1 VVIEMEK
8 VSIYLRKSR
17 ADIEAESRGEGETL
31 AKHRSTLLKV
41 AKEKKLSI
49 VKIYEEIV
57 SGESLM
63 HRPEMLE
70 LLKNVESKKYDAVL
84 VMDVDRLGRG
94 NMQEQ
99 GLILETF
106 KKSCT
111 KIITPRKIYNL
122 DDEFDEE
129 YSEFEA
135 FMARKEL
142 KMINRR
148 LQNGRVR
155 SIEDGNYISPNPP
168 YGYEIDEGKDYR
180 TLKPHPEQAEVV
192 KMIFEWY
199 VSGLGSGKIA
209 NKLNDLGYKSYTGI
223 PWRSSSVLNMLKN
236 LVYTGKVVWGRKD
249 IKKSTEVGKVKDTV
263 TRPKEEWIIADG
275 KHPAIVSEELF
286 EKAQEILNK
295 RYHVPYQLENGITNP
310 LAGLIRCE
318 NCGASM
324 VLRPYPDKDHQVMC
338 YNSCGNKSSKLKYVE
353 KEVLA
358 GLAEWCLQYRA
369 QWDIDN
375 KSKRKKSKLTSS
387 IPVLEKAVENLQ
399 KELLELENQKN
410 SLHDFLERGIY
421 DVDTYLERSQNLAT
435 RIDATKVSL
444 SKAKLVLGQEMQRE
458 KAQIDIIPRIEKV
471 LDVYPKIN
479 DPAHKNELLKSVL
492 DYAAY
497 SKDKSK
503 RNDDFS
509 LRLFPKLPK
518 QTLDS

>member
-1 VVIEMEK
+1 MIKIEK

-31 AKHRSTLLKV
+31 TKHRKTLLKL
-41 AKEKKLSI
+41 AKEKNYNI

-63 HRPEMLE
+63 HRPEMLD
-70 LLKNVESKKYDAVL
+70 LLKDVENKMYDAVL

-106 KKSCT
+106 KKSGT

-148 LQNGRVR
+148 LQRGRVR

-168 YGYEIDEGKDYR
+168 YGYEIDERKDYR
-180 TLKPHPEQAEVV
+180 TLKPHPEQAAIV

-199 VSGLGSGKIA
+199 VGGLGSGKIT
-209 NKLNDLGYKSYTGI
+209 NKLNELGYKSYSGI
-223 PWRSSSVLNMLKN
+223 QWRSSSVLNIIKN

-249 IKKSTEVGKVKDTV
+249 IKKSKEVGKVKDTV

-275 KHPAIVSEELF
+275 KHPALVSEELF
-286 EKAQEILNK
+286 ERAQEILNK
-295 RYHVPYQLENGITNP
+295 RYHVPYHLENGITNP

-318 NCGASM
+318 KCNASM
-324 VLRPYPDKDHQVMC
+324 VLRPYSNRDDQIMC

-353 KEVLA
+353 SELLA
-358 GLAEWCLQYRA
+358 GLEEWCRQYKA
-369 QWDIDN
+369 KWGSNMNEQT
-375 KSKRKKSKLTSS
+375 TSTHS
-387 IPVLEKAVENLQ
+387 ILIFEKAVENLQ
-399 KELLELENQKN
+399 KEFDELENQKSN
-410 SLHDFLERGIY
+410 LHDLLERGIY
-421 DVDTYLERSQNLAT
+421 DVDTYLERSKNLAT
-435 RIDATKVSL
+435 RIDTTKENL
-444 SKAKLVLGQEMQRE
+444 NKAKLALNLEIQRE
-458 KAQIDIIPRIEKV
+458 KTQIEFIPKMEKA
-471 LDVYPKIN
+471 LDLYYQTD
-479 DPAHKNELLKSVL
+479 DPAQKNKILKSVL
-492 DYAAY
+492 VHAVYY
-497 SKDKSK
+497 KEKSQ
-503 RNDDFS
+503 RNDNFS

-518 QTLDS
+518 HTLDS